1 MKLCICWSES
11 NKQLL
16 SANLG
21 PCLFLMVLALLC
33 ILDPQP
39 TPDQAVISLII
50 PNAVLIAPKIIIA
63 TFLLGKRQVQT
74 QPKSGKV

>member
-1 MKLCICWSES
+1 
-11 NKQLL
+11 
-16 SANLG
+16 
-21 PCLFLMVLALLC
+21 MVLALLC

-50 PNAVLIAPKIIIA
+50 PNAVIKTAPKIIIA

>member
-1 MKLCICWSES
+1 
-11 NKQLL
+11 
-16 SANLG
+16 
-21 PCLFLMVLALLC
+21 MVLALLC

-50 PNAVLIAPKIIIA
+50 PNAVFIAPKIIIA